1 MSKSHIDFDALPS
14 PDVIET
20 IDFEQL
26 YQERKTRLLEMAPQ
40 YAEALEL
47 ESEPLV
53 LNLQLESYREMLLRQ
68 RINEAVYANLLATA
82 KSADLDNLGVFYG
95 VSRSELEDDETF
107 RLRIRDRTE
116 ASSTA
121 GSKAHYRSRAIEVD
135 PVAIRDVEI
144 DSPIPGQVRVSVLVR
159 SGYDINEVV
168 EKVRAR
174 VSAEDVQMLTDTVD
188 VVSAELIPVDV
199 TADIYLQPDTPE
211 VVFDGLQQRLLD
223 AWEVS
228 AGLGWDLTP
237 SWLDAQLH
245 RDGIHYV
252 QRSNPLE
259 LISIAANQCVVP
271 GNISLTLKPRIET

>member
-1 MSKSHIDFDALPS
+1 MSNSSIDFNALPS

-20 IDFEQL
+20 IEFEQL
-26 YQERKTRLLEMAPQ
+26 FQERKQRLLAMAPQ

-53 LNLQLESYREMLLRQ
+53 QNLQLESYREMLLRQ

-82 KSADLDNLGVFYG
+82 KAADLDNLGVFYG
-95 VSRSELEDDETF
+95 VIRSPQEDDETF
-107 RLRIRDRTE
+107 RLRIRDRTI

-144 DSPIPGQVRVSVLVR
+144 DSPVPGQVRVSVLVR
-159 SGYDINEVV
+159 TGYDIDEVV
-168 EKVRAR
+168 AKVREH
-174 VSAEDVQMLTDTVD
+174 VTAEDVQMLTDTVE

-199 TADIYLQPDTPE
+199 TADIHLHPDTPQ
-211 VVFDGLQQRLLD
+211 VIFDSLEQSLLD
-223 AWEVS
+223 AWEQS
-228 AGLGWDLTP
+228 AELGWDLTT

-245 RDGIHYV
+245 KDGIHYV
-252 QRSNPLE
+252 ERTTPTE

-271 GNISLTLKPRIET
+271 GDIKLTLKSRGQ